1 VSRSRKRLIISSMS
15 IFLLSIGMASIL
27 VVSGFNGTYK
37 AESELIKAIVIFNE
51 DTYGTQNESYILE
64 KFEIIKKRNL
74 SRILAVSCELPIELL
89 QRIREHAGVSSVE
102 VDQIVSAFEI
112 KSSLHLTDPLK
123 LLPR

>member
-1 VSRSRKRLIISSMS
+1 MSRSRKRLIISSMS

-64 KFEIIKKRNL
+64 KFEII
-74 SRILAVSCELPIELL
+74 
-89 QRIREHAGVSSVE
+89 
-102 VDQIVSAFEI
+102 VDQIVSAFDGPSQASSQVTPTGISRINANEGVSSAGANVQC
-112 KSSLHLTDPLK
+112 KSC
-123 LLPR
+123 RY